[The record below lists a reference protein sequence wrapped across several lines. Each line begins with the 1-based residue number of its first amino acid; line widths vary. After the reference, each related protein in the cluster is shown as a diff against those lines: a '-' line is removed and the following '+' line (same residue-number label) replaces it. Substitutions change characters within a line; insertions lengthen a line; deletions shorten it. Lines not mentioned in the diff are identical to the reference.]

1 MSVKAQ
7 DFVRTHKRLRVTESS
22 AMISPIY
29 LDYAAST
36 PTDPV
41 VADAMQQH
49 LCLGGNFA
57 NPASRGH
64 VFGWQADEAVE
75 SARASVAQM
84 LNADPREII
93 WTSGAT
99 ESDNL
104 AIKGLMTRG
113 LRMGRKHIVTS
124 AIEHKAILDTC
135 AWMESQG
142 FCVTYLKPTTSGE
155 VMLADIESALRDD
168 TLLVTIMQVNNE
180 LGSVSDIS
188 GIAGLCR
195 ERGVISHTDAAQS
208 FGKIPVDVKE
218 MGVDLLSIS
227 AHKIYGPK
235 GIGALYVRSKEALA
249 LDAQVHGGGHEMGMR
264 SGTLPTHQI
273 VGLASA
279 ARLMLQEMSDQ
290 TRRISDLRDR
300 FISHLRQIPD
310 VHLNSDPAVCIPQI
324 VNVAFEGVDGETLLL
339 ALNEV
344 AISTGSACNSAR
356 VEPSHVL
363 TGIGLSRAL
372 ADASLRFSFGRYTQA
387 SDVDQAATHLSE
399 VLGRLRQ

>member
-1 MSVKAQ
+1 M
-7 DFVRTHKRLRVTESS
+7 T
-22 AMISPIY
+22 SPIY

-36 PTDPV
+36 PTDPI
-41 VADAMQQH
+41 VADAMHQH
-49 LCLGGNFA
+49 LCLSGNFA

-64 VFGWQADEAVE
+64 VYGWQADEAVE
-75 SARASVAQM
+75 SARTSLAQM
-84 LNADPREII
+84 LNADPREIV

-104 AIKGLMTRG
+104 AIKGLMSRG
-113 LRMGRKHIVTS
+113 LRTGRKHIVTS

-135 AWMESQG
+135 AWMEDQG
-142 FCVTYLKPTTSGE
+142 FCVTYIKPSASGE
-155 VMLADIESALRDD
+155 VMLADVKAVLRDD
-168 TLLVTIMQVNNE
+168 TLLVTVMQVNNE
-180 LGSVSDIS
+180 LGSVSDIA
-188 GIAGLCR
+188 GIARLCR

-208 FGKIPVDVKE
+208 FGKIPVDVKKI
-218 MGVDLLSIS
+218 GVDLLSLS

-235 GIGALYVRSKEALA
+235 GIGALYVRRQDGLV

-279 ARLMLQEMSDQ
+279 ARLMQKDMADQ

-300 FISHLRQIPD
+300 FISHLRQIPN
-310 VHLNSDPAVCIPQI
+310 VYLNSDPAVCIPHI
-324 VNVAFEGVDGETLLL
+324 INVAFDGVDGETLLL

-344 AISTGSACNSAR
+344 AISTGSACNSAK

-363 TGIGLSRAL
+363 TGIGLSQQL

-387 SDVDQAATHLSE
+387 SDIDQAATHLSA

>member
-1 MSVKAQ
+1 MS
-7 DFVRTHKRLRVTESS
+7 
-22 AMISPIY
+22 SPIY

-41 VADAMQQH
+41 VADAMHQH

-64 VFGWQADEAVE
+64 VYGWQADEAVE
-75 SARASVAQM
+75 SARAAVAQI
-84 LNADPREII
+84 LNANPREIV

-104 AIKGLMTRG
+104 AIKGLMSRG
-113 LRMGRKHIVTS
+113 LRTGRKHIVTS

-135 AWMESQG
+135 AWMEDQG
-142 FCVTYLKPTTSGE
+142 FSVSYLQASATGAITPAQ
-155 VMLADIESALRDD
+155 VQAALRDD
-168 TLLVTIMQVNNE
+168 TLLVTVMQVNNE
-180 LGSVSDIS
+180 LGSISDIA
-188 GIAGLCR
+188 GIAKLCR

-208 FGKIPVDVKE
+208 FGKIPVDVQAL
-218 MGVDLLSIS
+218 GVDLLSLS

-235 GIGALYVRSKEALA
+235 GIGALYVRRQDGLK

-273 VGLASA
+273 VGLAA
-279 ARLMLQEMSDQ
+279 AAQLMHDEMAEQ
-290 TRRISDLRDR
+290 TQRIGALRDR
-300 FISHLRQIPD
+300 FVSHLQQMPS
-310 VHLNSDPAVCIPQI
+310 VHLNSDPSVCIPQI
-324 VNVAFEGVDGETLLL
+324 VNVAFGGVDGETLLL
-339 ALNEV
+339 ALNEL
-344 AISTGSACNSAR
+344 AISTGSACNSAS

-372 ADASLRFSFGRYTQA
+372 ADASLRFSFGRYTRTT
-387 SDVDQAATHLSE
+387 DIDQAATYLAA

>member
-1 MSVKAQ
+1 MS
-7 DFVRTHKRLRVTESS
+7 
-22 AMISPIY
+22 SPIY

-41 VADAMQQH
+41 VADAMHQH

-64 VFGWQADEAVE
+64 VYGWQADEAVE
-75 SARASVAQM
+75 SARAAVARI
-84 LNADPREII
+84 LNANPREIV

-104 AIKGLMTRG
+104 AIKGLMSRG
-113 LRMGRKHIVTS
+113 LRTGRKHIVTS

-135 AWMESQG
+135 AWMEDQG
-142 FCVTYLKPTTSGE
+142 FSVSYLQASATGAITPAQ
-155 VMLADIESALRDD
+155 VQAALRDD
-168 TLLVTIMQVNNE
+168 TLLVTVMQVNNE
-180 LGSVSDIS
+180 LGSISDIA
-188 GIAGLCR
+188 GIAKLCR
-195 ERGVISHTDAAQS
+195 ARGVISHTDAAQS
-208 FGKIPVDVKE
+208 FGKIPVDVQAL
-218 MGVDLLSIS
+218 GVDLLSLS

-235 GIGALYVRSKEALA
+235 GIGALYVRRQDGLK

-273 VGLASA
+273 VGLAA
-279 ARLMLQEMSDQ
+279 AAQLMHDEMAEQ
-290 TRRISDLRDR
+290 TQRIGALRDR
-300 FISHLRQIPD
+300 FVSHLQQMPS
-310 VHLNSDPAVCIPQI
+310 VHLNSDPSVCIPQI
-324 VNVAFEGVDGETLLL
+324 VNVAFGGVDGETLLL
-339 ALNEV
+339 ALNEL
-344 AISTGSACNSAR
+344 AISTGSACNSAS

-372 ADASLRFSFGRYTQA
+372 ADASLRFSFGRYTRTT
-387 SDVDQAATHLSE
+387 DIDQAATYLAE

>member
-1 MSVKAQ
+1 MS
-7 DFVRTHKRLRVTESS
+7 
-22 AMISPIY
+22 SPIY

-41 VADAMQQH
+41 VADAMHQH

-64 VFGWQADEAVE
+64 VYGWQADEAVE
-75 SARASVAQM
+75 SARAAVAQI
-84 LNADPREII
+84 LNANPREII

-104 AIKGLMTRG
+104 AIKGLMSRG
-113 LRMGRKHIVTS
+113 LRTGRKHIVTS

-135 AWMESQG
+135 AWMEDQG
-142 FCVTYLKPTTSGE
+142 FSVSYLQASATGAITPAQ
-155 VMLADIESALRDD
+155 VQAALRDD
-168 TLLVTIMQVNNE
+168 TLLVTVMQVNNE
-180 LGSVSDIS
+180 LGSISDIA
-188 GIAGLCR
+188 GIAKLCR

-208 FGKIPVDVKE
+208 FGKIPVDVQAL
-218 MGVDLLSIS
+218 GVDLLSLS

-235 GIGALYVRSKEALA
+235 GIGALYVRRQDGLK

-273 VGLASA
+273 VGLAA
-279 ARLMLQEMSDQ
+279 AAQLMHDEMAEQ
-290 TRRISDLRDR
+290 TQRIGALRDR
-300 FISHLRQIPD
+300 FVSHLQQMPS
-310 VHLNSDPAVCIPQI
+310 VHLNSDPSVCIPQI
-324 VNVAFEGVDGETLLL
+324 VNVAFGGVDGETLLL
-339 ALNEV
+339 ALNEL
-344 AISTGSACNSAR
+344 AISTGSACNSAS

-372 ADASLRFSFGRYTQA
+372 ADASLRFSFGRYTRTT
-387 SDVDQAATHLSE
+387 DIDQAATYLAE

>member
-1 MSVKAQ
+1 MS
-7 DFVRTHKRLRVTESS
+7 
-22 AMISPIY
+22 SPIY

-41 VADAMQQH
+41 VADAMHQH

-64 VFGWQADEAVE
+64 VYGWQADEAVE
-75 SARASVAQM
+75 SARAAVARI
-84 LNADPREII
+84 LNANPREIV

-104 AIKGLMTRG
+104 AIKGLMSRG
-113 LRMGRKHIVTS
+113 LRTGRKHIVTS

-135 AWMESQG
+135 AWMEDQG
-142 FCVTYLKPTTSGE
+142 FSVSYLQASATGAITPAQ
-155 VMLADIESALRDD
+155 VQAALRDD
-168 TLLVTIMQVNNE
+168 TLLVTVMQVNNE
-180 LGSVSDIS
+180 LGSISDIA
-188 GIAGLCR
+188 GIAKLCR
-195 ERGVISHTDAAQS
+195 ARGVISHTDAAQS
-208 FGKIPVDVKE
+208 FGKIPVDVQAL
-218 MGVDLLSIS
+218 GVDLLSLS

-235 GIGALYVRSKEALA
+235 GIGALYVRRQDGLK

-273 VGLASA
+273 VGLAA
-279 ARLMLQEMSDQ
+279 AAQLMHDEMAEQ
-290 TRRISDLRDR
+290 TQRIGALRDR
-300 FISHLRQIPD
+300 FVSHLQQMPS
-310 VHLNSDPAVCIPQI
+310 VHLNSDPSVCIPQI
-324 VNVAFEGVDGETLLL
+324 VNVAFGGVDGETLLL
-339 ALNEV
+339 ALNEL
-344 AISTGSACNSAR
+344 AISTGSACNSAS

-372 ADASLRFSFGRYTQA
+372 ADASLRFSFGRYTRTT
-387 SDVDQAATHLSE
+387 DIDQAATCLAA

>member
-1 MSVKAQ
+1 MS
-7 DFVRTHKRLRVTESS
+7 
-22 AMISPIY
+22 SPIY

-41 VADAMQQH
+41 VADAMHQH

-64 VFGWQADEAVE
+64 VYGWQADEAVE
-75 SARASVAQM
+75 SARTSIAQM
-84 LNADPREII
+84 LNADPREIV

-104 AIKGLMTRG
+104 AIKGLMSRG
-113 LRMGRKHIVTS
+113 LRTGRKHIVTS

-135 AWMESQG
+135 AWMENQG
-142 FCVTYLKPTTSGE
+142 FCVTYIKPSASGE
-155 VMLADIESALRDD
+155 VMLADVEAALRDD
-168 TLLVTIMQVNNE
+168 TLLVTVMQVNNE
-180 LGSVSDIS
+180 LGSVSDIA
-188 GIAGLCR
+188 GIARVCR

-218 MGVDLLSIS
+218 LGVDLLSLS

-235 GIGALYVRSKEALA
+235 GIGALYVRRQDGLVV
-249 LDAQVHGGGHEMGMR
+249 DAQVHGGGHEMGMR

-279 ARLMLQEMSDQ
+279 ARLMQQEMADQ
-290 TRRISDLRDR
+290 TRRIGDLRDR
-300 FISHLRQIPD
+300 FIDHLRQIPNA
-310 VHLNSDPAVCIPQI
+310 HLNSDPAVCIPQI
-324 VNVAFEGVDGETLLL
+324 INVAFEGVDGETLLL

-344 AISTGSACNSAR
+344 AISTGSACNSAK

-363 TGIGLSRAL
+363 TGIGLSQPL

-387 SDVDQAATHLSE
+387 NDIDQAAIH
-399 VLGRLRQ
+399 

>member
-1 MSVKAQ
+1 MS
-7 DFVRTHKRLRVTESS
+7 
-22 AMISPIY
+22 SPIY

-41 VADAMQQH
+41 VADAMHQH

-64 VFGWQADEAVE
+64 VYGWQADEAVE
-75 SARASVAQM
+75 SARAAVAQI
-84 LNADPREII
+84 LNANPREIV

-104 AIKGLMTRG
+104 AIKGLMSRG
-113 LRMGRKHIVTS
+113 LRTGRKHIVTS

-135 AWMESQG
+135 AWMEDQG
-142 FCVTYLKPTTSGE
+142 FSVSYLQASATGAITPAQ
-155 VMLADIESALRDD
+155 VQAALRDD
-168 TLLVTIMQVNNE
+168 TLLVTVMQVNNE
-180 LGSVSDIS
+180 LGSISDIA
-188 GIAGLCR
+188 GIAKLCR

-208 FGKIPVDVKE
+208 FGKIPVDVQAL
-218 MGVDLLSIS
+218 GVDLLSLS

-235 GIGALYVRSKEALA
+235 GIGALYVRRQDGLK

-273 VGLASA
+273 VGLAMA
-279 ARLMLQEMSDQ
+279 AQLMQDEMVEQ
-290 TRRISDLRDR
+290 THRIGALRDR
-300 FISHLRQIPD
+300 FVSHLEQMPSVR
-310 VHLNSDPAVCIPQI
+310 LNSDPSVCIPQI
-324 VNVAFEGVDGETLLL
+324 VNVAFGGVDGETLLL
-339 ALNEV
+339 ALNEL
-344 AISTGSACNSAR
+344 AISTGSACNSAS

-372 ADASLRFSFGRYTQA
+372 ADASLRFSFGRYTRTT
-387 SDVDQAATHLSE
+387 DIDQAATYLAA

>member
-1 MSVKAQ
+1 MS
-7 DFVRTHKRLRVTESS
+7 
-22 AMISPIY
+22 SPIY

-41 VADAMQQH
+41 VADAMHQH

-64 VFGWQADEAVE
+64 VYGWQADEAVE
-75 SARASVAQM
+75 SARAAVAQI
-84 LNADPREII
+84 LNANPREIV

-104 AIKGLMTRG
+104 AIKGLMSRG
-113 LRMGRKHIVTS
+113 LRTGRKHIVTS

-135 AWMESQG
+135 SWMEDQG
-142 FCVTYLKPTTSGE
+142 FSVSYLQASATGAITPAQ
-155 VMLADIESALRDD
+155 VQAALRDD
-168 TLLVTIMQVNNE
+168 TLLVTVMQVNNE
-180 LGSVSDIS
+180 LGSISDIA
-188 GIAGLCR
+188 GIAKLCR

-208 FGKIPVDVKE
+208 FGKIPVDVQAL
-218 MGVDLLSIS
+218 GVDLLSLS

-235 GIGALYVRSKEALA
+235 GVGALYVRRQDGLK

-273 VGLASA
+273 VGLARA
-279 ARLMLQEMSDQ
+279 AQLMQDEMAEQ
-290 TRRISDLRDR
+290 THRIGALRDR
-300 FISHLRQIPD
+300 FVSHLEQMPS
-310 VHLNSDPAVCIPQI
+310 VHLNSDPSVCIPQI
-324 VNVAFEGVDGETLLL
+324 VNVAFGGVDGETLLL
-339 ALNEV
+339 ALNEL
-344 AISTGSACNSAR
+344 AISTGSACNSAS

-372 ADASLRFSFGRYTQA
+372 ADASLRFSFGRYTRTT
-387 SDVDQAATHLSE
+387 DIDQAATYLAA

>member
-1 MSVKAQ
+1 MS
-7 DFVRTHKRLRVTESS
+7 
-22 AMISPIY
+22 SPIY

-41 VADAMQQH
+41 VADAMHQH

-64 VFGWQADEAVE
+64 VYGWQADEAVE
-75 SARASVAQM
+75 SARASTAQM
-84 LNADPREII
+84 LNADPREIV

-104 AIKGLMTRG
+104 AIKGLMSRG
-113 LRMGRKHIVTS
+113 LRTGRKHIVTS

-135 AWMESQG
+135 AWMEDQG
-142 FCVTYLKPTTSGE
+142 FCVSYLQPSATGAITPAQVE
-155 VMLADIESALRDD
+155 AALRDD
-168 TLLVTIMQVNNE
+168 TLLVTVMQVNNE
-180 LGSVSDIS
+180 LGSISDIA
-188 GIAGLCR
+188 GIAKLCR
-195 ERGVISHTDAAQS
+195 DRGVISHTDAAQS
-208 FGKIPVDVKE
+208 FGKIPIDVQAL
-218 MGVDLLSIS
+218 GVDLLSLS

-235 GIGALYVRSKEALA
+235 GIGALYVRRQDGLT

-273 VGLASA
+273 VGLAAA
-279 ARLMLQEMSDQ
+279 ARLMHDEMAEQ
-290 TRRISDLRDR
+290 TQRIGALRDR
-300 FISHLRQIPD
+300 FVSHLQQMPG
-310 VHLNSDPAVCIPQI
+310 VYLNSDPLVCIPQI
-324 VNVAFEGVDGETLLL
+324 VNVAFDGVDGETLLL
-339 ALNEV
+339 ALNEL
-344 AISTGSACNSAR
+344 AISTGSACNSAS

-372 ADASLRFSFGRYTQA
+372 ADASLRFSFGRYTQTA
-387 SDVDQAATHLSE
+387 DIDQAATYLAA